1 MRPNSLGETKRH
13 CAWRCPTGL
22 ELELFRID
30 NRGVYL
36 AQALEELPWLVH
48 GFGTRSSSEWPPGDA
63 EAATLRQTHSDKVL
77 LAERSGC
84 LGEGDALIAN
94 RRGITLGIRTA
105 DCLPI
110 LIADPTNRAI
120 AAIHAG
126 WRGTLLGIVPKTV
139 TAMQERFGSR
149 PEDLVVVVGPGIASC
164 CFEVG
169 PEVAGQFSPFFPE
182 RKDLSGRAKIDLVET
197 ISRQLGRNGGA
208 GRQFAASGLCTVCRG
223 DLFHSYR
230 RDRAEAGRMMSAIGI
245 R

>member
-1 MRPNSLGETKRH
+1 
-13 CAWRCPTGL
+13 
-22 ELELFRID
+22 LFRID

-63 EAATLRQTHSDKVL
+63 EVATLRQTHSDTVL
-77 LAERSGC
+77 VAERAGC
-84 LGEGDALIAN
+84 IGEGDALITN

-110 LIADPTNRAI
+110 VIADPSNRAI

-139 TAMQERFGSR
+139 KAMQEQFGSR

-169 PEVAGQFSPFFPE
+169 PEVAVQFSAFFPE
-182 RKDLSGRAKIDLVET
+182 RKDLSGRTKIDLVET
-197 ISRQLGRNGGA
+197 IRRQVGRNDGTA
-208 GRQFAASGLCTVCRG
+208 RQFAAVGLCSVCRA

-230 RDRAEAGRMMSAIGI
+230 RDREAAGRMVSLIGV